1 MSEKH
6 NCKVISFIN
15 MKGGV
20 GKTTLCINTADSL
33 ANDGKK
39 ILIIDMDPQFN
50 ATQALLL
57 QMQRQKT
64 DIDKNSDVSDK
75 NSDEVFSEDVKAELD
90 SSKIYRELSK
100 KGKTVMQLFGSTNP
114 NENSLDIIMSF
125 SNNID
130 FIPGDLELSSVV
142 AGDTAGKESAINQ
155 YIVEKGLFEKYN
167 YVLIDC
173 PPTWSI
179 LTHASLFASDYY
191 IIPSKID
198 FYSSIGINS
207 LQNKINEKLLNN
219 YSYKQISL
227 ARQKTL
233 INLGIIFSM
242 TTGLMAEKSI
252 KQTVKNDFDSSIPIF
267 DAEIPLIRSASTSF
281 IFYSEVKDNS
291 TYSNL
296 TNGFNK
302 FMYLL
307 KTKLQ
312 NENELNENEK

>member
-1 MSEKH
+1 MSEEN

-20 GKTTLCINTADSL
+20 GKTTLCINTADNL
-33 ANDGKK
+33 AQDGNKV
-39 ILIIDMDPQFN
+39 LIIDMDPQFN

-57 QMQRQKT
+57 QMQRQKS
-64 DIDKNSDVSDK
+64 DLQGNRFESSNNS
-75 NSDEVFSEDVKAELD
+75 EELFSEDVKAELD
-90 SSKIYRELSK
+90 SSKVYKELS
-100 KGKTVMQLFGSTNP
+100 GKSKTIMQLFNSTNP
-114 NENSLDIIMSF
+114 NTDNSDIIMNF
-125 SNNID
+125 SDKID

-142 AGDTAGKESAINQ
+142 AGDTAGKESAISQ
-155 YIVEKGLFEKYN
+155 YIINKGLIKKYN
-167 YVLIDC
+167 YILIDC

-219 YSYKQISL
+219 YTYKQL
-227 ARQKTL
+227 AVATNKT
-233 INLGIIFSM
+233 ITNLGIVFSM
-242 TTGLMAEKSI
+242 TTGLKAEKSI
-252 KQTVKNDFDSSIPIF
+252 KQTVRNDFDSSIPIF

-291 TYSNL
+291 IYSNL
-296 TNGFNK
+296 TNGFDH
-302 FMYLL
+302 FMILL
-307 KTKLQ
+307 KSKLQ

>member
-1 MSEKH
+1 MTKEDPD
-6 NCKVISFIN
+6 CKVISFIN

-20 GKTTLCINTADSL
+20 GKTTLCINTADNL
-33 ANDGKK
+33 AQDGNK
-39 ILIIDMDPQFN
+39 ILIVDMDPQFN

-64 DIDKNSDVSDK
+64 LSENNNTSSDK
-75 NSDEVFSEDVKAELD
+75 AFSEDVKAELD
-90 SSKIYRELSK
+90 SSKTYRELSK
-100 KGKTVMQLFGSTNP
+100 EGKTIMQLFGSTDP
-114 NENSLDIIMSF
+114 NKNSLNIIMNF
-125 SNNID
+125 SDKID

-142 AGDTAGKESAINQ
+142 AGDTAGKESVIYQ
-155 YIVEKGLFEKYN
+155 YIIENGLDKKYN

-179 LTHASLFASDYY
+179 LTHASLFASDYC

-219 YSYKQISL
+219 FSYKQLNL
-227 ARQKTL
+227 ARNKTL
-233 INLGIIFSM
+233 RNLGIIFSM
-242 TTGLMAEKSI
+242 TTGLSAEESI

-302 FMYLL
+302 FMSLL

-312 NENELNENEK
+312 NENELKENEK

>member
-1 MSEKH
+1 MSKE
-6 NCKVISFIN
+6 
-15 MKGGV
+15 
-20 GKTTLCINTADSL
+20 GKTI
-33 ANDGKK
+33 
-39 ILIIDMDPQFN
+39 
-50 ATQALLL
+50 
-57 QMQRQKT
+57 
-64 DIDKNSDVSDK
+64 
-75 NSDEVFSEDVKAELD
+75 
-90 SSKIYRELSK
+90 
-100 KGKTVMQLFGSTNP
+100 MQLFGSTDP
-114 NENSLDIIMSF
+114 NKNSLNIIMNF
-125 SNNID
+125 SDKID

-142 AGDTAGKESAINQ
+142 AGDTAGKESVINQ
-155 YIVEKGLFEKYN
+155 YIIENGLGKKYN

-219 YSYKQISL
+219 FSYKQLSL
-227 ARQKTL
+227 ARKKIL

-302 FMYLL
+302 FMSLL

-312 NENELNENEK
+312 NENELKENEK

>member
-1 MSEKH
+1 MAT
-6 NCKVISFIN
+6 IRLSFIN

-20 GKTTLCINTADSL
+20 GKTTLCINTADNL
-33 ANDGKK
+33 AQDGNK
-39 ILIIDMDPQFN
+39 ILIVDMDPQFN

-64 DIDKNSDVSDK
+64 LSENNNTSSDK
-75 NSDEVFSEDVKAELD
+75 AFSEDVKAELD
-90 SSKIYRELSK
+90 SSKTYRELSK
-100 KGKTVMQLFGSTNP
+100 EGKTIMQLFGSTDP
-114 NENSLDIIMSF
+114 NKNSLNIIMNF
-125 SNNID
+125 SDKID

-142 AGDTAGKESAINQ
+142 AGDTAGKESVINQ
-155 YIVEKGLFEKYN
+155 YIIENGLDKKYN

-179 LTHASLFASDYY
+179 LTHASLFASDYC

-219 YSYKQISL
+219 FSYKQLNL
-227 ARQKTL
+227 ARNKTL
-233 INLGIIFSM
+233 RNLGIIFSM
-242 TTGLMAEKSI
+242 TTGLSAEKSI

-302 FMYLL
+302 FMSLL

-312 NENELNENEK
+312 NENELKENEK

>member
-1 MSEKH
+1 MIEENSS
-6 NCKVISFIN
+6 CKVISFIN

-33 ANDGKK
+33 AQDGNKV
-39 ILIIDMDPQFN
+39 LIIDMDPQFN

-57 QMQRQKT
+57 QMQR
-64 DIDKNSDVSDK
+64 KNTEENNIISESNPEK
-75 NSDEVFSEDVKAELD
+75 LFSEDVKAELD

-100 KGKTVMQLFGSTNP
+100 KGKTIMQLFGSTDP
-114 NENSLDIIMSF
+114 NTDVNIIMSF
-125 SNNID
+125 SSKID

-155 YIVEKGLFEKYN
+155 YIVEKGLDKKYN

-207 LQNKINEKLLNN
+207 LQNKINEKLLKN

-227 ARQKTL
+227 ARHKTL
-233 INLGIIFSM
+233 KNLGIIFSM
-242 TTGLMAEKSI
+242 TTGLKAEKSI

-302 FMYLL
+302 FMSLL

>member
-1 MSEKH
+1 MAKEDPD
-6 NCKVISFIN
+6 CKVISFIN

-20 GKTTLCINTADSL
+20 GKTTLCINTADNL
-33 ANDGKK
+33 AQDGNK

-64 DIDKNSDVSDK
+64 LSENNNTSSDK
-75 NSDEVFSEDVKAELD
+75 VFSEDVKAELD
-90 SSKIYRELSK
+90 SSKTYRELSK
-100 KGKTVMQLFGSTNP
+100 EGKTIMQLFGSTDP
-114 NENSLDIIMSF
+114 NKNSLNIIMNF
-125 SNNID
+125 SDKID

-142 AGDTAGKESAINQ
+142 AGDTAGKESVINQ
-155 YIVEKGLFEKYN
+155 YIIENGLDKKYN

-219 YSYKQISL
+219 FSYKQLNL
-227 ARQKTL
+227 ARNKTL
-233 INLGIIFSM
+233 RNLGIIFSM
-242 TTGLMAEKSI
+242 TTGLSAEKSI

-302 FMYLL
+302 FMSLL

-312 NENELNENEK
+312 NENELKENEK

>member
-1 MSEKH
+1 MVKEDPD
-6 NCKVISFIN
+6 CKVISFIN

-20 GKTTLCINTADSL
+20 GKTTLCINTADNL
-33 ANDGKK
+33 AQDSNK

-64 DIDKNSDVSDK
+64 LSENNNTSSDK
-75 NSDEVFSEDVKAELD
+75 VFSEDVKAELD
-90 SSKIYRELSK
+90 SSKTYRKLSK
-100 KGKTVMQLFGSTNP
+100 EGKTIMQLFGSTDP
-114 NENSLDIIMSF
+114 NKNSLNIIMNF
-125 SNNID
+125 SDKID

-155 YIVEKGLFEKYN
+155 YIIENGLDKKYN

-219 YSYKQISL
+219 FSYKQLSS
-227 ARQKTL
+227 ARNKIL

-252 KQTVKNDFDSSIPIF
+252 RQTVKNDFDSSIPIF
-267 DAEIPLIRSASTSF
+267 NVEIPLIRSASTSF

-302 FMYLL
+302 FMSLL

-312 NENELNENEK
+312 NGNELKENEK

>member
-1 MSEKH
+1 MTKEDPD
-6 NCKVISFIN
+6 CKVISFIN

-20 GKTTLCINTADSL
+20 GKTTLCINTADNL
-33 ANDGKK
+33 AQDGNK
-39 ILIIDMDPQFN
+39 ILIVDMDPQFN

-64 DIDKNSDVSDK
+64 LSENNNTSSDK
-75 NSDEVFSEDVKAELD
+75 VFSEDVKAELD

-100 KGKTVMQLFGSTNP
+100 EGKTIMQLFGSTDP
-114 NENSLDIIMSF
+114 NKNSLNIIMNF
-125 SNNID
+125 SDKID

-142 AGDTAGKESAINQ
+142 AGDTAGKESVINQ
-155 YIVEKGLFEKYN
+155 YIIENGLDKKYN

-219 YSYKQISL
+219 FSYKQLSL
-227 ARQKTL
+227 ARKKIL

-302 FMYLL
+302 FMSLL

-312 NENELNENEK
+312 NENELKENEK

>member
-1 MSEKH
+1 MTKEDPD
-6 NCKVISFIN
+6 CKVISFIN

-20 GKTTLCINTADSL
+20 GKTTLCINTADNL
-33 ANDGKK
+33 AQDGNK
-39 ILIIDMDPQFN
+39 ILIVDMDPQFN

-64 DIDKNSDVSDK
+64 LSENNNTSSDK
-75 NSDEVFSEDVKAELD
+75 VFSEDVKAELD

-100 KGKTVMQLFGSTNP
+100 EGKTIMQLFGSTDP
-114 NENSLDIIMSF
+114 NKNRLNIIMNF
-125 SNNID
+125 SDKID
-130 FIPGDLELSSVV
+130 FIHGDLELSSVV
-142 AGDTAGKESAINQ
+142 AGDTAGKESVINQ
-155 YIVEKGLFEKYN
+155 YIIENGLDKKYN

-219 YSYKQISL
+219 FSYKQLSL
-227 ARQKTL
+227 ARKKIL

-302 FMYLL
+302 FMSLL

-312 NENELNENEK
+312 NENELKENEK

>member
-1 MSEKH
+1 MAKEDPD
-6 NCKVISFIN
+6 CKVISFIN

-20 GKTTLCINTADSL
+20 GKTTLCINTADNL
-33 ANDGKK
+33 AQDGNK

-64 DIDKNSDVSDK
+64 LSENNNTSSDK
-75 NSDEVFSEDVKAELD
+75 VFSEDVKAELD
-90 SSKIYRELSK
+90 SSKTYRELSK
-100 KGKTVMQLFGSTNP
+100 EGKTIMQLFGSTDP
-114 NENSLDIIMSF
+114 NKNSLNIIMNF
-125 SNNID
+125 SDNID

-142 AGDTAGKESAINQ
+142 AGDTAGKESVINQ
-155 YIVEKGLFEKYN
+155 YIIENKLDKKYN

-219 YSYKQISL
+219 YSYKQLSL
-227 ARQKTL
+227 ARNKII

-302 FMYLL
+302 FMSLL

-312 NENELNENEK
+312 NENELKENEK

>member
-1 MSEKH
+1 MTKEDPD
-6 NCKVISFIN
+6 CKVISFIN

-20 GKTTLCINTADSL
+20 GKTTLCINTADNL
-33 ANDGKK
+33 AQDGNK
-39 ILIIDMDPQFN
+39 ILIVDMDPQFN

-64 DIDKNSDVSDK
+64 LSENNNTSSDK
-75 NSDEVFSEDVKAELD
+75 AFSEDVKAELD
-90 SSKIYRELSK
+90 SSKTYRELSK
-100 KGKTVMQLFGSTNP
+100 EGKTIMQLFGSTDP
-114 NENSLDIIMSF
+114 NKNSLNIIMNF
-125 SNNID
+125 SDKID

-142 AGDTAGKESAINQ
+142 AGDTAGKESVINQ
-155 YIVEKGLFEKYN
+155 YIIENGLDKKYN

-179 LTHASLFASDYY
+179 LTHASLFASDYC

-219 YSYKQISL
+219 FSYKQLNL
-227 ARQKTL
+227 ARNKTL
-233 INLGIIFSM
+233 RNLGIIFSM
-242 TTGLMAEKSI
+242 TTGLSAEKSI

-302 FMYLL
+302 FMSLL

-312 NENELNENEK
+312 NENELKENEK

>member
-1 MSEKH
+1 MAKEDPD
-6 NCKVISFIN
+6 CKVISFIN

-20 GKTTLCINTADSL
+20 GKTTLCINTADNL
-33 ANDGKK
+33 AQDGNK

-64 DIDKNSDVSDK
+64 LSENNNTSSEK
-75 NSDEVFSEDVKAELD
+75 VFSEDVKAELD
-90 SSKIYRELSK
+90 SSKTYRELSK
-100 KGKTVMQLFGSTNP
+100 KGRTIMQLFGSTDP
-114 NENSLDIIMSF
+114 NNNSLNIIMNF
-125 SNNID
+125 SDKID

-142 AGDTAGKESAINQ
+142 AGDTAGKESVINQ
-155 YIVEKGLFEKYN
+155 YIIENELDKRYN

-219 YSYKQISL
+219 FSYKQLNL
-227 ARQKTL
+227 ARKKTL
-233 INLGIIFSM
+233 TNLGIIFSM

-252 KQTVKNDFDSSIPIF
+252 RKTVKNDFDSSIPIF
-267 DAEIPLIRSASTSF
+267 NAEIPLIRSASTSF

-291 TYSNL
+291 TYFNL

-302 FMYLL
+302 FMSLL

-312 NENELNENEK
+312 NENELKENEK

>member
-1 MSEKH
+1 
-6 NCKVISFIN
+6 

-33 ANDGKK
+33 AQDGNKV
-39 ILIIDMDPQFN
+39 LIIDMDPQFN

-57 QMQRQKT
+57 QMQR
-64 DIDKNSDVSDK
+64 KNTEENNIISESNPEK
-75 NSDEVFSEDVKAELD
+75 LFSEDVKAELD

-100 KGKTVMQLFGSTNP
+100 KGKTIMQLFGSTDP
-114 NENSLDIIMSF
+114 NTDVNIIMSF
-125 SNNID
+125 SSKID

-155 YIVEKGLFEKYN
+155 YIVEKGLDKKYN

-207 LQNKINEKLLNN
+207 LQNKINEKLLKN

-227 ARQKTL
+227 ARHKTL
-233 INLGIIFSM
+233 KNLGIIFSM
-242 TTGLMAEKSI
+242 TTGLKAEKSI

-302 FMYLL
+302 FMSLL

>member
-1 MSEKH
+1 MTKEDPD
-6 NCKVISFIN
+6 CKVISFIN

-20 GKTTLCINTADSL
+20 GKTTLCINTADNL
-33 ANDGKK
+33 AQDGNK
-39 ILIIDMDPQFN
+39 ILIVDMDPQFN

-64 DIDKNSDVSDK
+64 LSENNNTSSDK
-75 NSDEVFSEDVKAELD
+75 AFSEDVKAELD
-90 SSKIYRELSK
+90 SSKTYRELSK
-100 KGKTVMQLFGSTNP
+100 EGKTIMQLFGSTDP
-114 NENSLDIIMSF
+114 NKNSLNIIMNF
-125 SNNID
+125 SDKID

-142 AGDTAGKESAINQ
+142 AGDTAGKESVINQ
-155 YIVEKGLFEKYN
+155 YIIENGLDKKYN

-179 LTHASLFASDYY
+179 LTHASLFASDYC

-219 YSYKQISL
+219 FSYKQLNL
-227 ARQKTL
+227 ARNKTL
-233 INLGIIFSM
+233 RNLGIIFSM
-242 TTGLMAEKSI
+242 TTGLSAEESI

-302 FMYLL
+302 FMSLL

-312 NENELNENEK
+312 NENELKENEK

>member
-1 MSEKH
+1 MSEEKH

-33 ANDGKK
+33 ANDGNKV
-39 ILIIDMDPQFN
+39 LIIDMDPQFN

-64 DIDKNSDVSDK
+64 NIAENSDVIDDNSDK
-75 NSDEVFSEDVKAELD
+75 VFSEDVKAELD
-90 SSKIYRELSK
+90 SSKAYRELSK
-100 KGKTVMQLFGSTNP
+100 KSKTVMQLFGSTNP

-125 SNNID
+125 SDKID

-155 YIVEKGLFEKYN
+155 YIVEKGLIEKYN
-167 YVLIDC
+167 YILIDC

-227 ARQKTL
+227 ARHKSL

-252 KQTVKNDFDSSIPIF
+252 KQTVKSDFDSSIPIF

-307 KTKLQ
+307 KTKLR
-312 NENELNENEK
+312 NENEWWIIE